1 MFKMVIKVIIKVHR
15 VRKMSNYDKT
25 RLIYNAK
32 WYQKQTCQFPQL
44 SNKTLN
50 SPNYKDCVGT
60 NAQLI
65 ISYK

>member
-1 MFKMVIKVIIKVHR
+1 MFMMVIKVIIKVHR
-15 VRKMSNYDKT
+15 VRKMSYYDKT

-32 WYQKQTCQFPQL
+32 WYQKQTCQFSQL
-44 SNKTLN
+44 QKTLN
-50 SPNYKDCVGT
+50 SPNYKDRVDT